1 MKNSLS
7 LLLAGV
13 VQAQYPVSKKKQE
26 LKNVDCYLEIFQLLT
41 IS

>member
-13 VQAQYPVSKKKQE
+13 VQAQYPVSKKQE
-26 LKNVDCYLEIFQLLT
+26 FQNVGCYLEIF
-41 IS
+41 